1 MFLSVNGVN
10 LYYEVHGSGSP
21 ILLVHGNSESHAI
34 FDKLIPALAK
44 KHTVYCAD
52 SRGHGQSSAVPEY
65 HYADMAQDYIEL
77 IKALK
82 IEKPAFYGFSDGGI
96 LGLMIAMKEP
106 DLLSS
111 IVCSGPNLWPTA
123 VKKST
128 LFFLRVVCAI
138 KKRPLFE
145 MMLREPD
152 IKPEEL
158 SAITCPALIT
168 AGTKDLILQDHIR
181 LIADSIPGAELEIF
195 EGGTHES
202 YVVHKDLLA
211 PVIEDFIARR
221 VKEGIT
227 V

>member
-21 ILLVHGNSESHAI
+21 VLLVHGNSESHAI

-44 KHTVYCAD
+44 NHTVYCAD
-52 SRGHGQSSAVPEY
+52 SRGHGQSSMLPES
-65 HYADMAQDYIEL
+65 HYADMARDYIEF
-77 IKALK
+77 IKTLG

-96 LGLMIAMKEP
+96 LGLMIAMREP
-106 DLLSS
+106 GLLSA
-111 IVCSGPNLWPTA
+111 IVCSGPNLFPRG
-123 VKKST
+123 VKRYV
-128 LFFLRVVCAI
+128 LLFLRAACAI

-152 IKPEEL
+152 IRPEEL

-168 AGTKDLILQDHIR
+168 AGTKDLILPEHIR
-181 LIADSIPGAELEIF
+181 LIADAIPGAELKLF
-195 EGGTHES
+195 EGETHES
-202 YVVHKDLLA
+202 YVHHKDILA
-211 PVIEDFIARR
+211 PVIEDFLARAA
-221 VKEGIT
+221 KEGAA

>member
-1 MFLSVNGVN
+1 MFLSVNGVK

-44 KHTVYCAD
+44 NHTVYCAD
-52 SRGHGQSSAVPEY
+52 SRGHGQSSAVSEY
-65 HYADMAQDYIEL
+65 HYTDMAEDYIEL
-77 IKALK
+77 IKTLG

-123 VKKST
+123 VKKSV
-128 LFFLRVVCAI
+128 LFVLRVICAI
-138 KKRPLFE
+138 KKKPLFE

-152 IKPEEL
+152 IKPKEL
-158 SAITCPALIT
+158 SAIACPALIT

-181 LIADSIPGAELEIF
+181 LIADSIPDAELKIF
-195 EGGTHES
+195 PGETHES